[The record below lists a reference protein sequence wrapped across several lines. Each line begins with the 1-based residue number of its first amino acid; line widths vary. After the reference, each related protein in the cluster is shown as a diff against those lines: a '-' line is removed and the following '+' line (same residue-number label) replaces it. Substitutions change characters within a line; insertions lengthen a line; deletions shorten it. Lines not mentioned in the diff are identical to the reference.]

1 MKNTSVKYKSI
12 ISSLLPFLLV
22 IISATSQTVRSYSQI
37 KDSKNL
43 SSNKTPNMYRVI
55 SPDKS
60 YLNLEKSIAIAM
72 NNNFELKAIR
82 AQRKVYDLT
91 IIERLRD
98 YFPTLS
104 LSYLQTE
111 ESVKRD
117 TDTRQHMFSADAEII
132 LYEGGKRSL
141 SYDVAKL
148 KAILARNDYRLAVNT
163 LVAEIRSA
171 YFNILQLRDS
181 ITIHEKTLEYG
192 NMQLQFITKELKL
205 GEATRFDKMEIE
217 AKVKEVELNLEKA
230 KDDYTLAL
238 NRFKLM
244 LKIDWR
250 QDIEVTGDIEKDF
263 IIQQIDDSFNIDML
277 TALAVKNR
285 KEIESS
291 KVNLAIKKR
300 TYLIKKLYYFPRF
313 SVGLNYSL
321 SDDKFMPREKG
332 WGINFKVTAAL
343 WGNTGSLSAGYNEDK
358 NKNSRTLANSSSINV
373 LNDLAYKRNIAESRI
388 ELNRSRERQKDTKQ
402 QISIEVTSAY
412 TALKNSWTMIE
423 IAKKQLKLYD
433 AQLNIERLKANMGE
447 SRRYD
452 LMKKEIERGEAAI
465 AYLQSLIRYLTTAST
480 LETALGVDVGFLKLL
495 KMK

>member
-1 MKNTSVKYKSI
+1 
-12 ISSLLPFLLV
+12 LLPLFLV
-22 IISATSQTVRSYSQI
+22 IISSILQTAGSYSQAQ
-37 KDSKNL
+37 DNKNA
-43 SSNKTPNMYRVI
+43 SFNRTSNRHRSV
-55 SPDKS
+55 SADKAC
-60 YLNLEKSIAIAM
+60 LNLETSIAIAM
-72 NNNFELKAIR
+72 NNNFELRAIK
-82 AQRKVYDLT
+82 AQREVYDLT

-117 TDTRQHMFSADAEII
+117 ADTRQHRVSADAEMV
-132 LYEGGKRSL
+132 LFDGGKRSL

-148 KAILARNDYRLAVNT
+148 RAILARNDYRLAVNT
-163 LVAEIRSA
+163 LVTEIRSA

-181 ITIHEKTLEYG
+181 IAIHEKTLEYG
-192 NMQLQFITKELKL
+192 NMQLQFISKELEL
-205 GEATRFDKMEIE
+205 GEATRFDRMEIE

-230 KDDYTLAL
+230 KDDYTLVL
-238 NRFKLM
+238 NRFKIM

-250 QDIEVTGDIEKDF
+250 QVIEVTGDIEKDF
-263 IIQQIDDSFNIDML
+263 IIQPIDESYNIDML

-291 KVNLAIKKR
+291 RVDLAIKKR
-300 TYLIKKLYYFPRF
+300 TYLINKLYYFPKF

-321 SDDKFMPREKG
+321 SDDTFMPREKG

-343 WGNTGSLSAGYNEDK
+343 WGNTGSLSSGYNEDN
-358 NKNSRTLANSSSINV
+358 NKNSRTLSNSSSIAI
-373 LNDLAYKRNIAESRI
+373 LNDLPYKRNIVESKI
-388 ELNRSRERQKDTKQ
+388 ELNRSREKRKDTEQ

-423 IAKKQLKLYD
+423 IAKKQLELYD
-433 AQLNIERLKANMGE
+433 AQLVIERLKANMGE

-465 AYLQSLIRYLTTAST
+465 AYLQSLVRYLTTAST
-480 LETALGVDVGFLKLL
+480 LETALGVDVGFLKLS